1 MLSASPRNSSLS
13 SRTERRNGNRDS
25 VSTTTSTLTLGGS
38 ESVPG
43 TMKIFNSI
51 LPIYKDFMK
60 HQVNLCQSF

>member
-1 MLSASPRNSSLS
+1 MLSASPRNSSVS

-43 TMKIFNSI
+43 KINILKS
-51 LPIYKDFMK
+51 LPIEKDR
-60 HQVNLCQSF
+60 

>member
-51 LPIYKDFMK
+51 LPNYE
-60 HQVNLCQSF
+60 L